1 MSARAR
7 VRRAHLGG
15 RSLGVSLALAC
26 MIATTARAQTRAA
39 SASIEGI
46 TDARARATL
55 QAAVRNADESG
66 VPVEPLYS
74 KIREGVAKQSDPD
87 RIADAVRQLSVRL
100 TIAKQALANS
110 RSSDEIA
117 AGAGALQA
125 GVPTSALRQLR
136 RVWPV
141 QSLTVPLGVV
151 TELVA
156 YGVPAAQATV
166 RVRELMQGG
175 ASNAQLVELSTHV
188 QRDVASGGAA
198 SSALDRRARGTMSIL
213 AVQPRS
219 ALTPPGPPR
228 YRPR

>member
-1 MSARAR
+1 MANHTRPVGPALS
-7 VRRAHLGG
+7 
-15 RSLGVSLALAC
+15 VSLALASLMAL
-26 MIATTARAQTRAA
+26 MITSAAHAQTRAA
-39 SASIEGI
+39 SVSFEGI

-74 KIREGVAKQSDPD
+74 KIREGVAKQSDPE
-87 RIADAVRQLSVRL
+87 RIADAVRQLAVRL
-100 TIAKQALANS
+100 TIAKEALANS
-110 RSSDEIA
+110 RTSDEIA
-117 AGAGALQA
+117 AGAGALQV

-136 RVWPV
+136 RAWPV

-175 ASNAQLVELSTHV
+175 ASNAQLVELSTQV
-188 QRDVASGGAA
+188 QRDVATGGAA
-198 SSALDRRARGTMSIL
+198 STALDRRARGTMSIL
-213 AVQPRS
+213 AVQPKS
-219 ALTPPGPPR
+219 ALTPVGPPT

>member
-1 MSARAR
+1 MVLRAR
-7 VRRAHLGG
+7 WVG
-15 RSLGVSLALAC
+15 RLPGASLGLALV
-26 MIATTARAQTRAA
+26 IASTAHAQTRAS
-39 SASIEGI
+39 SASFEGI

-74 KIREGVAKQSDPD
+74 KIREGVAKQSDPE
-87 RIADAVRQLSVRL
+87 RIADAVRQLAVRL

-110 RSSDEIA
+110 RSRDEIA
-117 AGAGALQA
+117 AGAGALQV

-175 ASNAQLVELSTHV
+175 ASNAQLVELSTQV
-188 QRDVASGGAA
+188 QRDIASGGAA
-198 SSALDRRARGTMSIL
+198 STALDRRARGTMSIL

-219 ALTPPGPPR
+219 ALTPGGPPK
-228 YRPR
+228 YRPQ